1 MSAYYNEFDPFAAA
15 WLRELIKSG
24 FIPEGD
30 VDERSIVDV
39 SPDDLKGYTQCH
51 FFAGIG
57 GWAFAARL
65 AGIPDDFPLW
75 TGSCPCQSFS
85 TAGQKKGF
93 DDERHLWPTFFKLIE
108 ARKPPIVAGEQV
120 EAAIRFGWLDLVAG
134 DLQRC
139 GYAVGAAVLPAAS
152 IGAPHIRK
160 RLYWG
165 GVGVTPKSLPDSY
178 SSRQSEFFANVA
190 ANASEPEDVQRQPS
204 LFDVPLADTDGHG
217 RAARQI
223 QPKSCDSRT
232 SESAGRD
239 QSALE
244 NAAGDRLERFD
255 QYQPATREG
264 RTTVDGSGAAYGLA
278 DADLFGRRGRRTEG
292 SNRES
297 ERLQIGCEKSLP
309 LPSIFWE
316 HCEWRAGI
324 DGTIRPVEPQSFP
337 LAYGV
342 PARVGRLRGYGNAIV
357 PQCAQ
362 VFLEELIA
370 AAIEAG

>member
-57 GWAFAARL
+57 GWALAARL

-93 DDERHLWPTFFKLIE
+93 DDERHLWPIFFKLIE

-139 GYAVGAAVLPAAS
+139 GYAFGAAVLPAAS

-160 RLYWG
+160 RLYFCA
-165 GVGVTPKSLPDSY
+165 VKH
-178 SSRQSEFFANVA
+178 EF
-190 ANASEPEDVQRQPS
+190 
-204 LFDVPLADTDGHG
+204 
-217 RAARQI
+217 
-223 QPKSCDSRT
+223 K
-232 SESAGRD
+232 
-239 QSALE
+239 E
-244 NAAGDRLERFD
+244 NSTG
-255 QYQPATREG
+255 
-264 RTTVDGSGAAYGLA
+264 
-278 DADLFGRRGRRTEG
+278 
-292 SNRES
+292 
-297 ERLQIGCEKSLP
+297 
-309 LPSIFWE
+309 
-316 HCEWRAGI
+316 
-324 DGTIRPVEPQSFP
+324 
-337 LAYGV
+337 
-342 PARVGRLRGYGNAIV
+342 
-357 PQCAQ
+357 
-362 VFLEELIA
+362 
-370 AAIEAG
+370 

>member
-1 MSAYYNEFDPFAAA
+1 MSGAYYNEFDPFAAA

-24 FIPEGD
+24 FIPDGD
-30 VDERSIVDV
+30 VDERSIADV

-139 GYAVGAAVLPAAS
+139 GYAVGAAVLSAAS

-165 GVGVTPKSLPDSY
+165 GGWETPPKEYITPTLADDSKLLQQNQKPLNSCSPLFLIAQTLTAIKAWRTPTCSDAEGGVPKEAIENPKGFKSAVKNLYLCRRS
-178 SSRQSEFFANVA
+178 FG
-190 ANASEPEDVQRQPS
+190 NAVNGGPELTERSVQLNPS
-204 LFDVPLADTDGHG
+204 LSRWLMGFPPEWDVCAVMATLSCRNA
-217 RAARQI
+217 
-223 QPKSCDSRT
+223 PKCS
-232 SESAGRD
+232 
-239 QSALE
+239 
-244 NAAGDRLERFD
+244 
-255 QYQPATREG
+255 
-264 RTTVDGSGAAYGLA
+264 
-278 DADLFGRRGRRTEG
+278 
-292 SNRES
+292 
-297 ERLQIGCEKSLP
+297 
-309 LPSIFWE
+309 
-316 HCEWRAGI
+316 
-324 DGTIRPVEPQSFP
+324 
-337 LAYGV
+337 
-342 PARVGRLRGYGNAIV
+342 
-357 PQCAQ
+357 
-362 VFLEELIA
+362 
-370 AAIEAG
+370 

>member
-165 GVGVTPKSLPDSY
+165 GWASPLNRSRIPTLADNPNFSQTSQRTPQSLKTFSGSPLFLMCHWPTPTGMDGRRDKYNLSLAIPGLVKALAGIRAPWRTPQATDWKDSINTSLQRAKVERRLMDQVQLMGWRTPTCSDAEGGVPKEAIENPKGFKSAVKNLYLCRRS
-178 SSRQSEFFANVA
+178 FGNTV
-190 ANASEPEDVQRQPS
+190 NGGPELTERSAQLNPS
-204 LFDVPLADTDGHG
+204 LSRWLMGFPPEWDVCAVMATLSCRNA
-217 RAARQI
+217 
-223 QPKSCDSRT
+223 PKCS
-232 SESAGRD
+232 
-239 QSALE
+239 
-244 NAAGDRLERFD
+244 
-255 QYQPATREG
+255 
-264 RTTVDGSGAAYGLA
+264 
-278 DADLFGRRGRRTEG
+278 
-292 SNRES
+292 
-297 ERLQIGCEKSLP
+297 
-309 LPSIFWE
+309 
-316 HCEWRAGI
+316 
-324 DGTIRPVEPQSFP
+324 
-337 LAYGV
+337 
-342 PARVGRLRGYGNAIV
+342 
-357 PQCAQ
+357 
-362 VFLEELIA
+362 
-370 AAIEAG
+370 

>member
-57 GWAFAARL
+57 GWALAARL

-139 GYAVGAAVLPAAS
+139 GYAFGAAVLPAAS

-165 GVGVTPKSLPDSY
+165 GVGDTPERIYNTY
-178 SSRQSEFFANVA
+178 SSRRFETSA
-190 ANASEPEDVQRQPS
+190 AKPEAAEQLQPS
-204 LFDVPLADTDGHG
+204 LFDSPNANG
-217 RAARQI
+217 
-223 QPKSCDSRT
+223 
-232 SESAGRD
+232 D
-239 QSALE
+239 QSM
-244 NAAGDRLERFD
+244 
-255 QYQPATREG
+255 
-264 RTTVDGSGAAYGLA
+264 A
-278 DADLFGRRGRRTEG
+278 DADLLGRRGRRTEG

-316 HCEWRAGI
+316 RCEWRSGN